1 VRAAARQAWRR
12 TCVGLALAS
21 LSFAE
26 RRPASNAAWAS
37 IPPVARALPCRA
49 RSTPIRHSVAP
60 CNTHTFAVLRAIRAR
75 ATKKTLGRLDPPR
88 GQQVSPLAIRPGKL
102 PLYARMFAVRG
113 VLGALLFGEFVY
125 VSLVRRIII
134 YCCY

>member
-12 TCVGLALAS
+12 TCVGLPLAS

-26 RRPASNAAWAS
+26 RRPASNAVWAS
-37 IPPVARALPCRA
+37 IPPEPRRVARDLRLYATPSRLATRTPSLYSALSEPA
-49 RSTPIRHSVAP
+49 QQ
-60 CNTHTFAVLRAIRAR
+60 
-75 ATKKTLGRLDPPR
+75 KKTLGRLDPPR

-134 YCCY
+134 YCC

>member
-1 VRAAARQAWRR
+1 VSRAIYAYTPLR
-12 TCVGLALAS
+12 
-21 LSFAE
+21 
-26 RRPASNAAWAS
+26 
-37 IPPVARALPCRA
+37 RALQHAHLRC
-49 RSTPIRHSVAP
+49 TPRYP
-60 CNTHTFAVLRAIRAR
+60 RPRN
-75 ATKKTLGRLDPPR
+75 KKTLGRLDPPR

-125 VSLVRRIII
+125 GSLVRRIII